1 MATTYTWSVTNLYT
15 IDASATE
22 TDYVVTA
29 LYLVAGTDGTYSAEL
44 SNSAQFEV
52 IADQPDFTPYADLT
66 ETQVLG
72 WIQTQLGTDGVSN
85 LEACIQGQI
94 DSQINPPVS
103 PENTPLP
110 WVTP

>member
-15 IDASATE
+15 IPVSSSE
-22 TDYVVTA
+22 PDYVVTA
-29 LYLVAGTDGTYSAEL
+29 LYELVGVDGTYTSSI

-52 IADQPDFTPYADLT
+52 SSEGDFIPYADLT
-66 ETQVLG
+66 NEIVIS
-72 WIQTQLGTDGVSN
+72 WVKEQLGVDGVAN
-85 LEACIQGQI
+85 LEASIQGQI

-110 WVTP
+110 WN

>member
-1 MATTYTWSVTNLYT
+1 MATTYTWTVTNLYT
-15 IDASATE
+15 VPATNE
-22 TDYVVTA
+22 PDYVVTA
-29 LYLVAGTDGTYSAEL
+29 LYEVVGVDGTYSASL

-52 IADQPDFTPYADLT
+52 IADEPNFTPYADLT
-66 ETQVLG
+66 EMQVLQ
-72 WIQTQLGTDGVSN
+72 WILDQLGADGVAN

>member
-29 LYLVAGTDGTYSAEL
+29 LYLVAGTDGTYSAEI

-52 IADQPDFTPYADLT
+52 KASEAGFTPYADLT
-66 ETQVLG
+66 EAQVLG
-72 WIQTQLGTDGVSN
+72 WIQEGLGVDGVAN

-110 WVTP
+110 WATI

>member
-52 IADQPDFTPYADLT
+52 KASEAGFTPYAELT
-66 ETQVLG
+66 EAQVLG
-72 WIQTQLGTDGVSN
+72 WIQEGLGVDGVAN
-85 LEACIQGQI
+85 FEACIQGQI
-94 DSQINPPVS
+94 DSQANPPVS

-110 WVTP
+110 WATI

>member
-52 IADQPDFTPYADLT
+52 KASEAGFKKAWALMAWLIWRPVFKAKLTAKQTLLSHLRTHPY
-66 ETQVLG
+66 LG
-72 WIQTQLGTDGVSN
+72 QLFKTLWTIKLQFKS
-85 LEACIQGQI
+85 
-94 DSQINPPVS
+94 
-103 PENTPLP
+103 
-110 WVTP
+110 

>member
-1 MATTYTWSVTNLYT
+1 MATTYTWEVTNLYT
-15 IDASATE
+15 IATTE
-22 TDYVVTA
+22 PDYVVTA
-29 LYLVAGTDGTYSAEL
+29 LYNVTGVDGEYTASL

-52 IADQPDFTPYADLT
+52 SSEGDFIPYADLT
-66 ETQVLG
+66 NEIIIG
-72 WIQTQLGTDGVSN
+72 WVQEQLGVDGVAN

-110 WVTP
+110 WAE

>member
-1 MATTYTWSVTNLYT
+1 MATTYTWEVTNLYT
-15 IDASATE
+15 IPVTNE
-22 TDYVVTA
+22 PDYVVTA
-29 LYLVAGTDGTYSAEL
+29 LYNVIGVDGTYTAEL

-66 ETQVLG
+66 EAQVLG
-72 WIQTQLGTDGVSN
+72 WIQTQLGPDGVAN
-85 LEACIQGQI
+85 IEACIQGQI

-110 WVTP
+110 WSN

>member
-1 MATTYTWSVTNLYT
+1 MATTYTWTVTNLYT
-15 IDASATE
+15 VPVSPTE
-22 TDYVVTA
+22 PDYVVTA
-29 LYLVAGTDGTYSAEL
+29 LYNIIGVDGTYTAEL

-66 ETQVLG
+66 EAQVLG
-72 WIQTQLGTDGVSN
+72 WIQTQLGPDGVAN

-110 WVTP
+110 WSN